1 MFPLFVVETIF
12 LNTEN
17 KKISVNI
24 YMNTNNHDQNVQ
36 KLNLYE
42 DTHTQVLKQIL
53 VCRVLNP
60 IDSEV
65 IQRQQPH
72 LLSLVKDVKFDFY
85 TVHTWNRIPGHRK
98 SITLPLHQ
106 ASSTILQQTRQTDR
120 RIHLFNQNISYTF
133 LQNNNIIN
141 G

>member
-1 MFPLFVVETIF
+1 M
-12 LNTEN
+12 
-17 KKISVNI
+17 S
-24 YMNTNNHDQNVQ
+24 TNNHDQNVQ

-53 VCRVLNP
+53 VGRVLNP

-85 TVHTWNRIPGHRK
+85 TVHTWNRTPGHRVAVDY
-98 SITLPLHQ
+98 ITATPSQLHYL
-106 ASSTILQQTRQTDR
+106 TTD
-120 RIHLFNQNISYTF
+120 
-133 LQNNNIIN
+133 
-141 G
+141 